1 MKVDENGKCTR
12 CNNKVNIY
20 IRANQEGE
28 CVFDTCKKYNE
39 DGVCKKCNNYF
50 YLNDEKKCSYIKI
63 PYCKKLDEG
72 NENECGDTSSF
83 LNGRPPEEYEIAK
96 EEYLLRCDYR
106 NDDET
111 CSICESGYEVDSSGK
126 KCVLIGCDELVS
138 PSSKCEFCENG
149 YILVDDESRCMPVS
163 EALGEDEP
171 EKTGKENEV
180 KNQGKKMRQKNQ
192 GKKMRKKNQGKK
204 MK

>member
-1 MKVDENGKCTR
+1 M
-12 CNNKVNIY
+12 
-20 IRANQEGE
+20 
-28 CVFDTCKKYNE
+28 
-39 DGVCKKCNNYF
+39 
-50 YLNDEKKCSYIKI
+50 
-63 PYCKKLDEG
+63 
-72 NENECGDTSSF
+72 
-83 LNGRPPEEYEIAK
+83 
-96 EEYLLRCDYR
+96 
-106 NDDET
+106 
-111 CSICESGYEVDSSGK
+111 DSSGK

-149 YILVDDESRCMPVS
+149 YILVNDQSRCMPVS

-171 EKTGKENEV
+171 EKIGKENEV